1 MSSWT
6 ETQSAGYSLE
16 SLVVLSGDP
25 RAASPDEEKKWPVWA
40 DSHAK
45 RSQPDTASS
54 SRPSIS
60 GGRKG
65 RKKMGCRVIAAT
77 RGWR

>member
-45 RSQPDTASS
+45 RSQPDTAFSS
-54 SRPSIS
+54 KPSIF
-60 GGRKG
+60 GRWEMI
-65 RKKMGCRVIAAT
+65 KKNMMLLRDS
-77 RGWR
+77 